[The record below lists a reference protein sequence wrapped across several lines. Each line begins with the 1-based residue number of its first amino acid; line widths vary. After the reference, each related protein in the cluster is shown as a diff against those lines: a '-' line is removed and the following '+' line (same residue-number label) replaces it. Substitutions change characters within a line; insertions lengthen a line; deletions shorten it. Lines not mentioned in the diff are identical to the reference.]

1 MEDFL
6 KNLILESFISTLKA
20 KANNFAILCKEE
32 LLGLNDEFYNEDE
45 ILDLD
50 EITHNT
56 TNSAYNNETLLK
68 RILNVACV
76 GKYNSWKMEKFHQR
90 LFENGIGNFENSHE
104 LHKYIQQKGSKVFSF
119 ISPFMFTVSKI
130 KMQF

>member
-20 KANNFAILCKEE
+20 KANNFAMLCKEE

-68 RILNVACV
+68 RILNVACM
-76 GKYNSWKMEKFHQR
+76 GKYNSWT
-90 LFENGIGNFENSHE
+90 IG
-104 LHKYIQQKGSKVFSF
+104 YG
-119 ISPFMFTVSKI
+119 
-130 KMQF
+130 